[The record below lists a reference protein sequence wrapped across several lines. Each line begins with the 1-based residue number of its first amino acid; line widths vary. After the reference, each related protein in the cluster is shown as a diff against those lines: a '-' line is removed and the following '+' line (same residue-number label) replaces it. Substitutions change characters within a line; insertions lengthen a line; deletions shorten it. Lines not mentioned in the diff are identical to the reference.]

1 MNLKEKMKWKLQT
14 FVSAPFY
21 KWIVLRKPGEVWFN
35 RQFVGKAEI
44 LGRGLLILPCR
55 WDGPFLRGGRG
66 SFWLLANGGSEFNLK
81 EWLGS
86 PQGSCEH
93 WRGFSPA
100 GENGVSLSVSLQ
112 ISQSVRQWKY
122 WPQHPPWSGEWGV
135 GPGFQS
141 SSGVDSPVIIP
152 ERYSL
157 SWSGES

>member
-1 MNLKEKMKWKLQT
+1 MNLKGKKWKLQT

-21 KWIVLRKPGEVWFN
+21 KWIVLRSLVRFLLN
-35 RQFVGKAEI
+35 RQCSGKSRDFRLGASLYYLVGETA
-44 LGRGLLILPCR
+44 LSWG
-55 WDGPFLRGGRG
+55 GGRG

-100 GENGVSLSVSLQ
+100 GESGVSLSVSLQ

-122 WPQHPPWSGEWGV
+122 WPQHPRCVIMWTDTIAPYTLA
-135 GPGFQS
+135 PGAH
-141 SSGVDSPVIIP
+141 PVNP
-152 ERYSL
+152 
-157 SWSGES
+157 G